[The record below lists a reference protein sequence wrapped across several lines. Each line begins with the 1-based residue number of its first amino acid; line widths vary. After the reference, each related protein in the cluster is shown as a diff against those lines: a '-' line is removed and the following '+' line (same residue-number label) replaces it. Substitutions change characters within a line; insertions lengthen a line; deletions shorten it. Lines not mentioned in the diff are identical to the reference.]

1 MSFDLAL
8 RGVNLPTG
16 ETGVDI
22 GVKDGL
28 IAEIGHQL
36 GPAAQDI
43 DAAGRLATTPFVDAH
58 FHLDATLSLGM
69 NGERNESG
77 TLAEGIALWGRMAPG
92 ITAENYRE
100 RAMRYCDIAVSQG
113 LLAIRTHVD
122 VTDRELLAARTLAEV
137 KREVVPYLDL
147 QLVAFPQMGFFC
159 REDMADSIREALAF
173 GVDVV
178 GGAPHLERTAELGRA
193 SITALCEIAAEA
205 GAMVDMHCDEN
216 DDPQSRHIEAL
227 TYETQRFGLQGRVVG
242 SHLTS
247 MHSMD
252 NAYAARLI
260 RLMAEAEM
268 QVVVNPAVN
277 MHLQGRYDDY
287 PKRRGLARVPEL
299 LAAGCRV
306 AFAQD
311 CVLDP
316 WYPLGRADLLD
327 ITWLAAHACHLTDT
341 TGLAAS
347 FDAVTRAPAELMGLD
362 HFGLR
367 PSASADLVVL
377 AAADPLEAIRLRP
390 ARTHVIRRGVVIAE
404 TPAARSALSLPN
416 RPSALNPAV
425 DFKIS
430 GA

>member
-1 MSFDLAL
+1 MSFDLAV
-8 RGVNLPTG
+8 RGVNLPRG
-16 ETGVDI
+16 DTGVDI
-22 GVKDGL
+22 GVKGGL
-28 IAEIGHQL
+28 IAEIGPQL
-36 GPAAQDI
+36 GPAAREI
-43 DAAGRLATTPFVDAH
+43 DGAGGLATTPFVDAH

-77 TLAEGIALWGRMAPG
+77 TLAEGIALWGRMAPD

-100 RAMRYCDIAVSQG
+100 RALRYCDIAVSQG
-113 LLAIRTHVD
+113 LLAVRTHVD
-122 VTDRELLAARTLAEV
+122 VTDRGLLAARTLAAV
-137 KREVVPYLDL
+137 KREVAPYLDL

-216 DDPQSRHIEAL
+216 DDPQSRHIETL
-227 TYETQRFGLQGRVVG
+227 TFETQRLGLQGRVVG

-260 RLMAEAEM
+260 TLMAEAEI

-277 MHLQGRYDDY
+277 MHLQGRYDNY
-287 PKRRGLARVPEL
+287 PKRRGLARAPEL
-299 LAAGCRV
+299 MAAGCGV

-327 ITWLAAHACHLTDT
+327 IAWLAAHACHLTDT
-341 TGLAAS
+341 AGLAAC
-347 FDAVTRAPAELMGLD
+347 FDAVTRTPAEIMGLD

-367 PSASADLVVL
+367 PGAAADLVVL
-377 AAADPLEAIRLRP
+377 AAADPIEAVRLRP
-390 ARTHVIRRGVVIAE
+390 ARTQVIRRGEVVAQ
-404 TPAARSALSLPN
+404 TPAARSTISLPN
-416 RPSALNPAV
+416 RSSSLDPAV
-425 DFKIS
+425 YFKS
-430 GA
+430 SA